1 MQRNA
6 SKEIEG
12 GEVKKAFGALIG
24 LAALAALGV
33 SIARGIQDRLRAES
47 KLELDTRDAAITTVS
62 VVRPKAG
69 AAADELLLPGTIEAF
84 TDTPVYARTDGYL
97 KRWFV
102 DIGAH
107 VTTGQLLAEIETP
120 ETDQQLSQA
129 RAQLATTRAT
139 HDLAVSTAAR
149 WQALLKT
156 DSVSRQE
163 TDEKTGDLAAK
174 KAAVDAADANVKRLE
189 KLQAFQKIFAP
200 FNGVITARNTD
211 IGALIN
217 AGSNGPG
224 RELYHLA
231 AIGKVRVYVQV
242 PQANSR
248 AAKPGAQVELTLQEY
263 PGRVFHARVARTT
276 NAIDPAS
283 RTLRVEVDVDNPDG
297 ALLPGAYVEV
307 HLKLPQAGNALTIP
321 FNATLFRAEGMS
333 VAAVRDGRVEL
344 LPVTVG
350 HDYGNSLEIVAG
362 LRGDEQLI
370 VNPPDSIGAGQ
381 RVRVS
386 EARQ

>member
-1 MQRNA
+1 M
-6 SKEIEG
+6 
-12 GEVKKAFGALIG
+12 KKAFGALIG

-149 WQALLKT
+149 WPALSPSRQST
-156 DSVSRQE
+156 GSPPERQRSCSCSSVS
-163 TDEKTGDLAAK
+163 A
-174 KAAVDAADANVKRLE
+174 
-189 KLQAFQKIFAP
+189 
-200 FNGVITARNTD
+200 
-211 IGALIN
+211 
-217 AGSNGPG
+217 
-224 RELYHLA
+224 
-231 AIGKVRVYVQV
+231 V
-242 PQANSR
+242 PQGATAAMPARSKAITSR
-248 AAKPGAQVELTLQEY
+248 
-263 PGRVFHARVARTT
+263 
-276 NAIDPAS
+276 
-283 RTLRVEVDVDNPDG
+283 
-297 ALLPGAYVEV
+297 
-307 HLKLPQAGNALTIP
+307 
-321 FNATLFRAEGMS
+321 
-333 VAAVRDGRVEL
+333 
-344 LPVTVG
+344 
-350 HDYGNSLEIVAG
+350 
-362 LRGDEQLI
+362 
-370 VNPPDSIGAGQ
+370 
-381 RVRVS
+381 
-386 EARQ
+386 

>member
-1 MQRNA
+1 M
-6 SKEIEG
+6 
-12 GEVKKAFGALIG
+12 KKAFGVLIG

-33 SIARGIQDRLRAES
+33 SIARGIQDRVHAES

-84 TDTPVYARTDGYL
+84 TDTPVFARTDGYL

-107 VTTGQLLAEIETP
+107 VTSGQLLAEIETP

-129 RAQLATTRAT
+129 RAQLATTKAT

-189 KLQAFQKIFAP
+189 KLQAFQKIYAP
-200 FNGVITARNTD
+200 FNGVITARSTD

>member
-1 MQRNA
+1 M
-6 SKEIEG
+6 
-12 GEVKKAFGALIG
+12 KKAFGALIG